1 MNETLQQLHE
11 KVTRKQHLEVTL
23 ADLREQRRELLPR
36 VDELYGQRAKEQRD
50 VDRLEG
56 RSLANFFYRVVG
68 KMDEK
73 LNQEQVE
80 AYAAAVRY
88 DAAKREL
95 EDVEDAI
102 ARREAEL
109 RELEGCE
116 ARYALALSKRT
127 EELKAAGGAK
137 AGEITALEGQLMDI
151 ESQRR
156 ELREA
161 IFAGNNALM
170 AADRVRA
177 ELAEADSWS
186 TFDILGGGIIAGAIK
201 HEHMDNA
208 QNEVET
214 LQLLL
219 RRFKTELADVTIQA
233 DIQIRMD
240 DFTRFADHFF
250 DGLFVD
256 WTVAEQIKTAQG
268 ELERTYE
275 RIGQVQD
282 RLGAMEESLERRRV
296 QVQGELDALVV
307 RA

>member
-161 IFAGNNALM
+161 IFAGNSALM
-170 AADRVRA
+170 AAERVRA

>member
-23 ADLREQRRELLPR
+23 ADLRERRRELLPR

-95 EDVEDAI
+95 EDVKDAI

-208 QNEVET
+208 QNEVEN

>member
-208 QNEVET
+208 QNEVEN

>member
-23 ADLREQRRELLPR
+23 ADLRERRRELLPR

-208 QNEVET
+208 QNEVEN